1 MITEDGRKNANL
13 HILPKG
19 TLLIAITGLEAAG
32 TRGSCAIL
40 GIKATTNQSCMA
52 LIPNTEKVTRDFLYN
67 WYLKIGQEYGIKYTQ
82 GTKQQSYNIDI
93 LKKLPIKIPQ
103 SIEEQNK
110 ITELLTLIEQR
121 IKFMEKKY
129 KMFNY
134 YKRAFIQSLPL
145 TCKEDLKISK
155 WSFIPLNDCMYEHKT
170 KSTGHEEVYSVS
182 VYEGLINQIEHLG
195 RSYSAED
202 TSKYNLVKPGDIVYT
217 KSPTGNFP
225 LGIIK
230 QSHLNKNV
238 IVSPLYGV
246 FTPTSYEL
254 GYILEAFFESSIQC
268 NNYLHPLVQ
277 KGAKNTMNINNKT
290 FLSKKIH
297 VPVDINEQKR
307 IFEVIKV
314 INEKLELI
322 KYELLLNNA
331 FKKSLLSKM
340 FC

>member
-1 MITEDGRKNANL
+1 
-13 HILPKG
+13 
-19 TLLIAITGLEAAG
+19 
-32 TRGSCAIL
+32 
-40 GIKATTNQSCMA
+40 
-52 LIPNTEKVTRDFLYN
+52 
-67 WYLKIGQEYGIKYTQ
+67 
-82 GTKQQSYNIDI
+82 
-93 LKKLPIKIPQ
+93 
-103 SIEEQNK
+103 
-110 ITELLTLIEQR
+110 
-121 IKFMEKKY
+121 MEKKY
-129 KMFNY
+129 KLFND

-155 WSFIPLNDCMYEHKT
+155 WSFIPLNDCMYEHET
-170 KSTGHEEVYSVS
+170 KSTGQEEVYSVS

-277 KGAKNTMNINNKT
+277 KGAKNTMNITNKT

-297 VPVDINEQKR
+297 VPTDINEQKR
-307 IFEVIKV
+307 IYKVIKV

-322 KYELLLNNA
+322 NHELLVNKA